1 MVIRKTV
8 SIRLGPRR
16 SRVRVGPRP
25 FVFFVVAAVVLG
37 AIAIALN
44 VAIEE
49 RWKAYRATFHQPAP
63 SELQDAAQ

>member
-8 SIRLGPRR
+8 RIRIGPRR

-25 FVFFVVAAVVLG
+25 FIFFLVAAVVIG
-37 AIAIALN
+37 AIAIAVN

-49 RWKAYRATFHQPAP
+49 RWKAYRAVFHRPAP
-63 SELQDAAQ
+63 SEMEDALR